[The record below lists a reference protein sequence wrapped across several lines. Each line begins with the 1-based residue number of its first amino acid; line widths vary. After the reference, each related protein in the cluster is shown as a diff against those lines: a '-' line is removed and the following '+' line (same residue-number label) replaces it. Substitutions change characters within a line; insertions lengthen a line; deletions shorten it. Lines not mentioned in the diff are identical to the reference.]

1 MAQVANR
8 LHSQSAA
15 GTAVTNTT
23 TETAVASYTIKG
35 GTLAA
40 GKSIQFSAVCQTTS
54 SNGTDTLLYKVYL
67 GSTAIATLTAVDQ
80 ANNDVAIFDGELTSY
95 GLSSSTTVV
104 SKVITNDSDATGQAA
119 RCFAAVTASVDTTA
133 DIVLSIKATWSN
145 ASASDS
151 CYCAMFNVDEV

>member
-1 MAQVANR
+1 MAQVPNR
-8 LHSQSAA
+8 LYSQTAA

-23 TETAVASYTIKG
+23 TETAVASYTIEG

-40 GKSIQFSAVCQTTS
+40 GKSIKFSAVCRATAT
-54 SNGTDTLLYKVYL
+54 NDTDTLLYKVYI

-80 ANNDVAIFDGELTSY
+80 ANNDIALFDGELTSY
-95 GLSSSTTVV
+95 ALAASTTVV
-104 SKVITNDSDATGQAA
+104 SKVIANDSDATGQAA
-119 RCFAAVTASVDTTA
+119 RCFAAVTSSVDTTA
-133 DIVLSIKATWSN
+133 DIVLSIKATWSA

>member
-8 LHSQSAA
+8 LYSQSAA
-15 GTAVTNTT
+15 GTAVSATT
-23 TETAVASYTIKG
+23 TETNVAAFTIKG

-40 GKSIQFSAVCQTTS
+40 GKSIQITAVCQTTS

-80 ANNDVAIFDGELTSY
+80 ANNDIAVFDGELTSY
-95 GLSSSTTVV
+95 ALSSSTTVV
-104 SKVITNDSDATGQAA
+104 SKVIANDSDATGQAP
-119 RCFAAVTASVDTTA
+119 RCFGAITASVDTTA
-133 DIVLSIKATWSN
+133 DIVLSIKATWSSNN
-145 ASASDS
+145 AGNS

>member
-1 MAQVANR
+1 MAQVPNR
-8 LHSQSAA
+8 LYSQTAA

-40 GKSIQFSAVCQTTS
+40 GKSIKFSAVCQTTA
-54 SNGTDTLLYKVYL
+54 SNSTDTLLYKVYL

-80 ANNDVAIFDGELTSY
+80 ANNDIATFDGELTSY
-95 GLSSSTTVV
+95 ALSSSTTVV
-104 SKVITNDSDATGQAA
+104 SKVIANDSDATGQAA
-119 RCFAAVTASVDTTA
+119 RCFGAPTTGVDTTA
-133 DIVLSIKATWSN
+133 DIVLSINATWSVAN
-145 ASASDS
+145 AGNS